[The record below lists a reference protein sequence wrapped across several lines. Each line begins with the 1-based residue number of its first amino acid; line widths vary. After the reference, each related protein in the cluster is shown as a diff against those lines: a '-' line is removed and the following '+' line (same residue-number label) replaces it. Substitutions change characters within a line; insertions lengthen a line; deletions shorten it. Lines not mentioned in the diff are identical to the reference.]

1 MKGLA
6 KAGHEVTVIS
16 AFPQSKPVANWRDVE
31 ITGIFERMKSV
42 MEGILDL
49 EGQSI
54 WSSVNQIYD
63 MGYNITE
70 YVMKDANVVKLM
82 RSNEKFDL
90 VICELFVNEAML
102 GNNSGKFFG

>member
-16 AFPQSKPVANWRDVE
+16 AFPLSKPMPNWRDVE
-31 ITGIFERMKSV
+31 ITGLMERMKAV
-42 MEGILDL
+42 MEGILDM

-54 WSSVNQIYD
+54 WQSVNQIYD

-70 YVMKDANVVKLM
+70 HVLKNPNVVKLLK
-82 RSNEKFDL
+82 SNEKFDL
-90 VICELFVNEAML
+90 VVCELFVNEAML
-102 GNNSGKFFG
+102 GNT